1 MTVHRAKGHRRE
13 RFNYHKGCGMQ
24 ETEVVLSVLRERGR
38 KGLPLTQLYRQM
50 FNRNLYLAAYGK
62 IYSNQG
68 SMTPGPSQETADG
81 MSEALIDGVIGQMRL
96 ERYRFSPARRVYIPK
111 KNGKLR
117 PLGLPSWSDKLVG
130 EVVRL
135 LLEAYYEPRFSGRS
149 HGFRKGRGCH
159 TALREIANTWTGTT
173 WFIEGD
179 ISDCFGSLGHEILLG
194 ILAEKIHDQRFLRL
208 ISSMLKAGFLEDW
221 QYHETLSGCPQGG
234 VVSPIL
240 SNIYLS
246 KLDDFAEQEL
256 IPQHTR
262 GASRAGNPAYRQVQY
277 LRVRARRRGDRAEA
291 RRLARLMRTLPTAD
305 PMDPGYRR
313 LRYCR
318 YADDHL
324 LGFTGPRAEAE
335 QIKARLAE
343 FLRDTLGLE
352 LNQAKTLITH
362 ARSQRA
368 RFLGYD
374 ITVQHSSTKITNGR
388 RSVNGKIALR
398 VPPEVV
404 TAQCARCRCHG
415 KPWPRLRLQNL
426 DDYDIVRAYGA
437 EYAGV
442 VNYYLLAQD
451 VWRLTKFRWHAETS
465 MLKTLAAK
473 HNSTVAKMAARYR
486 AKVVTGDGPRACY
499 EARVTRRGKRDL
511 VARFGGIALRQDR
524 RAAIADPGLVSV
536 RLPRRELLL
545 RLKTRT
551 CELCEH
557 DATVAVHQVAGL
569 KQLGKP
575 GPSQPAW
582 AVLMTKMRRKTLVVC
597 TPCHDWI
604 HANPVAHAA

>member
-13 RFNYHKGCGMQ
+13 RFNYHKECGMQ
-24 ETEVVLSVLRERGR
+24 ETEVVLGVLRERGR

-50 FNRNLYLAAYGK
+50 FNRNLYLAAYGR

-81 MSEALIDGVIGQMRL
+81 MSDGLIDEVIGLMRR
-96 ERYRFSPARRVYIPK
+96 ERYRFAPARRVWIPK

-117 PLGLPSWSDKLVG
+117 PLGLPSWSDKLIG

-159 TALREIANTWTGTT
+159 TALREIQNTWTGTT

-179 ISDCFGSLGHEILLG
+179 ISDCFGSLRHEILLG

-208 ISSMLKAGFLEDW
+208 ISGMLKAGFLEDW

-246 KLDDFAEQEL
+246 KLDEFVEQEL

-262 GASRAGNPAYRQVQY
+262 GAARAANPAYRQVQH

-291 RRLARLMRTLPTAD
+291 RRLARLMRTLPKAD

-318 YADDHL
+318 YADDYL

-352 LNQAKTLITH
+352 LSQDKTLITH

-404 TAQCARCRCHG
+404 KAHCARYRQHG
-415 KPWPRLRLQNL
+415 KPWPRSRLQNL
-426 DDYDIVRAYGA
+426 DDYDIVRTYGA

-451 VWRLTKFRWHAETS
+451 VWRLSKLRWHAETS

-473 HNSTVAKMAARYR
+473 HNSTVAQMAARYR
-486 AKVVTGDGPRACY
+486 AKVVTGDGLRNCY

-524 RAAIADPGLVSV
+524 RAVVTDTGPVPA

-545 RLKTRT
+545 RLRTRT
-551 CELCEH
+551 CELCEQG
-557 DATVAVHQVAGL
+557 ATVAVHQVAGL

-575 GPSQPAW
+575 GPGQPAW
-582 AVLMTKMRRKTLVVC
+582 AVLMAKMRRKTLVVC
-597 TPCHDWI
+597 AQCHDWI
-604 HANPVAHAA
+604 HVNPVAHAA